1 MLAPARTLTSHP
13 APTTRTPTS
22 APHSIPNRAKA
33 PSHTTSFPT
42 VHPTSHTPTPHTPVC
57 PYTPPPPALRAIFA
71 AQAAGIPLI
80 RRDVPPA
87 LIAALHTH
95 VQSLHTALLP
105 VTELHVAAWLKKL
118 GHLVTNPPGAG
129 HAASQ
134 CRAIFEVCADI
145 PAGAWGPE
153 ARLAW
158 TRQPPRDGYPVGAR
172 WPSPNEL
179 RTILLPFA
187 NTLRRDAASSRTLLA
202 SLPKSLR
209 NQPPTPH
216 AAA

>member
-1 MLAPARTLTSHP
+1 MGTAHPASATGTPISAAHPITNRIAAPSHATSLPTSHP
-13 APTTRTPTS
+13 VSR
-22 APHSIPNRAKA
+22 N
-33 PSHTTSFPT
+33 
-42 VHPTSHTPTPHTPVC
+42 PTPHTPIC
-57 PYTPPPPALRAIFA
+57 PYTPPPPALRAVFA
-71 AQAAGIPLI
+71 AQAAGVPLI

-87 LIAALHTH
+87 LIAALHKH
-95 VQSLHTALLP
+95 AQSLHTALQP

-202 SLPKSLR
+202 SLPASLR
-209 NQPPTPH
+209 NQSPTPH